1 MALQEALIKAVN
13 EFGKDVLTEPRLLNI
28 LNDYHGFDEM
38 PYARFI
44 LKELQNDGILA
55 VIIKMVS
62 FDQLKTKQISQRIHN
77 RFGFD
82 IASVE
87 HIISQVE
94 CVIERFQVIATQED
108 LDNAWTDEK
117 GVQYS
122 QDRKRLLK
130 VSDRSIIDYTI
141 PEGTTVI
148 CGDAFFDCQSLV
160 HLVLPEGITHIGN
173 YAFQFCNSL
182 TRLVLP
188 KSLKYLGINPFIQCD
203 SIKYMICLSS
213 NFSIYNHL
221 VLNKS
226 KDHVIGSFGD
236 DRFIQVPKG
245 ITHIDKYA
253 FYWNESAQLIV
264 LPLCVEHIA
273 NQAFRCCTALQSF
286 IIPDSVKTVGESAF
300 IECDSLQSIL
310 IPNELDYQDFSFC
323 RSLKFISLPKNI
335 CSIND
340 CAFLGCKSLRSIE
353 LHESII
359 SIGKE
364 AFYDCFSLESIIWS
378 DHITRIED
386 DAFAFC
392 FSLKSLIMPKELTH
406 IGKAAF
412 QRCDTLEAVTFFDK
426 VRHIDKNVFNG
437 CKMLSS
443 IYIPQGMR
451 SHFERLLPLELH
463 DKLIEK

>member
-1 MALQEALIKAVN
+1 MELQEALIKAVN
-13 EFGKDVLTEPRLLNI
+13 KFGKDVLAEPRLLNI
-28 LNDYHGFDEM
+28 LNDYHGYEEM

-55 VIIKMVS
+55 RIVKMVS
-62 FDQLKTKQISQRIHN
+62 FDQFQTKQISQKIHN

-82 IASVE
+82 VIGVE
-87 HIISQVE
+87 HIISQVQYA
-94 CVIERFQVIATQED
+94 IERFQVIATQED
-108 LDNAWTDEK
+108 LDDAWTDEK

-141 PEGTTVI
+141 PEGTKVI
-148 CGDAFFDCQSLV
+148 CGDAFFDCQSLI
-160 HLVLPEGITHIGN
+160 HLDLPEGITHIGDR
-173 YAFQFCNSL
+173 AFQFCNSL

-188 KSLKYLGINPFIQCD
+188 KSLKYMGINPFIQCA
-203 SIKYMICLSS
+203 SIKYMICLSPY
-213 NFSIYNHL
+213 FSIHSHL
-221 VLNKS
+221 VLNNNQ
-226 KDHVIGSFGD
+226 DHVIGSFGD

-245 ITHIDKYA
+245 ITHIDEDA
-253 FYWNESAQLIV
+253 FYWNESARLVV
-264 LPLCVEHIA
+264 LPYGVKHIA
-273 NQAFRCCTALQSF
+273 THAFRYCAALQSF

-300 IECDSLQSIL
+300 IECYSLQSIL
-310 IPNELDYQDFSFC
+310 MPNELDYQDFSFC

-353 LHESII
+353 LHERII
-359 SIGKE
+359 SIGE
-364 AFYDCFSLESIIWS
+364 NAFYDCYCLESIIWS
-378 DHITRIED
+378 DYITRIED
-386 DAFAFC
+386 NAFAFC
-392 FSLKSLIMPKELTH
+392 FSLKSLIMPKELRYL
-406 IGKAAF
+406 GKAAF
-412 QRCDTLEAVTFFDK
+412 QRCDTLESVTFFNK

-451 SHFERLLPLELH
+451 PHFEQLLPSELH